1 MSYLTFSGSLLRFS
15 TILVNGLLVNVQM
28 LYGFCIH
35 HFAKK
40 KKDHVKIID
49 WVNYHIKVKMNES
62 LRKTVILIYADQF
75 PLYDHAF

>member
-1 MSYLTFSGSLLRFS
+1 MFRCRMVFVFIILR
-15 TILVNGLLVNVQM
+15 
-28 LYGFCIH
+28 
-35 HFAKK
+35 KK